1 MSEGEAACCFTWKA
15 VVSPV
20 TPTPTLTLAPA
31 LTLEPQPLSRNPS
44 SSRRPNPN
52 PNPWKVV
59 VNGQDGPQGLSFY
72 EVHPTAPSASPH
84 ALPYLTLLPATSPSD
99 LPPTLRP
106 ASPSCHPRYTRA
118 RWTRKAACAS
128 SGTSPRH
135 RRGASGRSALLRR
148 VAHPNLSL
156 PPLLPPA
163 PPAAPPPCNP
173 RCPPCNPMRPTL
185 QPHDM

>member
-20 TPTPTLTLAPA
+20 TPTPTLTLTPA

-84 ALPYLTLLPATSPSD
+84 ALPTLPHPPTCYFPIRPPSILPLPPATPATSAPGGRG
-99 LPPTLRP
+99 RP
-106 ASPSCHPRYTRA
+106 RVLHQGHPRAIAAGLQAARRSCGASPTR
-118 RWTRKAACAS
+118 S
-128 SGTSPRH
+128 FPPLPRH
-135 RRGASGRSALLRR
+135 P
-148 VAHPNLSL
+148 H
-156 PPLLPPA
+156 
-163 PPAAPPPCNP
+163 PAAPAAHPATPCA
-173 RCPPCNPMRPTL
+173 PPCNPM
-185 QPHDM
+185 